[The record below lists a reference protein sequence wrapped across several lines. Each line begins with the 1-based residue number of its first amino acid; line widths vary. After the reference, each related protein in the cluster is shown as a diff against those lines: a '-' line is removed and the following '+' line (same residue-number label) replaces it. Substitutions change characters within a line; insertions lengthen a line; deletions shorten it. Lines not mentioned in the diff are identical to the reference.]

1 MELFSMLAKLTLDA
15 KDFKRQLDAAQK
27 EADNL
32 KLEDPKLGLND
43 EDFRSGIADANSA
56 TVDDLD
62 SPELDLD
69 DADFTSKVD
78 DANAATVDD
87 PDDPELD
94 LDDSS
99 FDTKIDD
106 ANEAEVDDPDSPT
119 LDLDSEPFT
128 SGLKDAENEG
138 NLFFE
143 VMKGVFSGLKDTLV
157 ATGVVGM
164 VAGLV
169 NYLKQGVALAGE
181 SGDKIDKASQ
191 KMGISAKAYQEWNYA
206 LGLSGASID
215 DLNRGLKT
223 WQAAVGDGDAEE
235 KLAASFNQLG
245 IDAKKAFEQL
255 QKGEG
260 LDGLL
265 EKTIYALADYEGGD
279 RGALVTALFG
289 KNATMLNALLN
300 STSEDIKGMR
310 QEAEDLGLVMT
321 DEEVKNAAAYMD
333 ATSRLH
339 QAVEGLHT
347 SLSTWLLP
355 ALTDAANELAKIVAI
370 FNWRGDDNSLAAQLK
385 EIDENGAGAL
395 ASMAQDQAQAEALID
410 KIANLGDYFTLDD
423 KGKKT
428 YDVLL
433 QELINLYP
441 QLDSALSNN
450 KNAIFENTEQIKAN
464 IEEWTK
470 LAQQRI
476 LDETIAEKR
485 EAVANQ
491 YAAAMDKEIQA
502 DVKETEASGKKLAAY
517 EAIDRFLASRKG
529 EGYRMNLESWDG
541 YTGTMTDEIYA
552 KNAGAIYN
560 WMREAA
566 NSSEL
571 NPFQAWV
578 DTKGEV
584 EALREE
590 ATNMYTE
597 ADAAMEDLTKY
608 QEALAE
614 KLGLTQT
621 EAQNATSEVQ
631 LLQYALDHLPSEVNI
646 NVTTSGFP
654 RAIGDAY
661 VPYDNFPALLHRGE
675 KVLTATEARRGAG
688 NIDLSGME
696 DRIVDAIRRG
706 MSNASVNSY
715 LNGQDI
721 TDDVNRNTM
730 RQLKA
735 RRFSG

>member
-333 ATSRLH
+333 ATSRLN

-355 ALTDAANELAKIVAI
+355 SLTEAANTLAKIVAI

-385 EIDENGAGAL
+385 EIDENGASAL
-395 ASMAQDQAQAEALID
+395 TSMERDQAQAEALID

-423 KGKKT
+423 SGKKT
-428 YDVLL
+428 YDALL
-433 QELINLYP
+433 KELIEMYP
-441 QLDSALSNN
+441 QLDSALNTN
-450 KNAIFENTEQIKAN
+450 KNYISENTEQIKAN

-470 LAQQRI
+470 LAQQRV
-476 LDETIAEKR
+476 LDQALADKR

-491 YAAAMDKEIQA
+491 YASALDKEIQA
-502 DVKETEASGKKLAAY
+502 QVKETEAYGHATEMVRILN
-517 EAIDRFLASRKG
+517 EEL
-529 EGYRMNLESWDG
+529 
-541 YTGTMTDEIYA
+541 A
-552 KNAGAIYN
+552 KNGGAKN
-560 WMREAA
+560 RL
-566 NSSEL
+566 SSQYGISEITTDNVGL
-571 NPFQAWV
+571 VTSYIEF
-578 DTKGEV
+578 DRMLKS
-584 EALREE
+584 LK
-590 ATNMYTE
+590 TE
-597 ADAAMEDLTKY
+597 AYTAEKNAYLEDLEQMQTLQEQSQTMYAEADTAMEDLTKY

-614 KLGLTQT
+614 KFGLTQT